1 MDTYGGGRRRVQS
14 ENGVLKK
21 NRRRKKRDHPGI
33 NARKEAFARNKATV
47 TENECHQPDVR
58 EILFNKSQL
67 TSIVQRVAGEIAR
80 DYSGHESKLV
90 LVGILRGAVVFMTD
104 LMRELPFPV
113 EIDFM
118 RVSSYGGG
126 TTSSGKINIKLD
138 LMPAE
143 WEERYSH
150 RRGIMTAQH
159 ADLSHRLHKSQSARS
174 VRSCVMFDKPSA
186 GRSISCTDYAARSFP
201 KAS

>member
-1 MDTYGGGRRRVQS
+1 M
-14 ENGVLKK
+14 NA
-21 NRRRKKRDHPGI
+21 I
-33 NARKEAFARNKATV
+33 N
-47 TENECHQPDVR
+47 PDVR

-138 LMPAE
+138 LMRTDME
-143 WEERYSH
+143 
-150 RRGIMTAQH
+150 
-159 ADLSHRLHKSQSARS
+159 KSDILIVEDIVDSGNTLTFLTDYIKLKGARS
-174 VRSCVMFDKPSA
+174 VRSCVMFDKPS
-186 GRSISCTDYAARSFP
+186 RREVDFVPDYCGAVIPDSFIVGYGLDYNEKYRTLP
-201 KAS
+201 YVGILKPEIYGA